1 MVLLRR
7 KQKILV
13 TEPLNLTLFLLKT
26 TQNCHI
32 KKTLKIKIYRP
43 ADFKDFL
50 RTLRIYFFCKKLGGK
65 KNKFLKVRRTCGLLG
80 FFVSSIFFSSQK
92 KGGKKIIP

>member
-7 KQKILV
+7 KQKILA
-13 TEPLNLTLFLLKT
+13 TEPLNLTAFLLKT

-50 RTLRIYFFCKKLGGK
+50 RTLRIYFFLA
-65 KNKFLKVRRTCGLLG
+65 KNRRE
-80 FFVSSIFFSSQK
+80 
-92 KGGKKIIP
+92 KKIIP